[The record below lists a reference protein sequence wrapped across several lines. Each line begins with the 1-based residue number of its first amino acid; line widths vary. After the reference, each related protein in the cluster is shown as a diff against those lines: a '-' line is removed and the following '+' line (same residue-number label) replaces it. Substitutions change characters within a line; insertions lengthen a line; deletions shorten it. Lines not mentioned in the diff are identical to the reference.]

1 MLRLSITLACLLLL
15 VPGTRADIDFTPTMN
30 REISYGE
37 EHSTVSFKDDKRTIT
52 MAVPRKW
59 NCRGDASRL
68 QFMPP
73 DQGFA
78 EGVVEAAPRLRAAGF
93 DEATLKALE
102 AQVLGTLP
110 SGSQAVTV
118 ISRMEN
124 SVILNQNL
132 SYEFVVSYET
142 LGRTFHRS
150 VIFVNCP
157 EALLVFRFTAP
168 KAAFAS
174 LNSAFNRSVCSWYRT
189 EPAGT
194 VAGPITASK

>member
-1 MLRLSITLACLLLL
+1 MLRLFITLACLLLL
-15 VPGTRADIDFTPTMN
+15 VPGTSADIDFTPTMN

-73 DQGFA
+73 DQSFA
-78 EGVVEAAPRLRAAGF
+78 EGVVEAAPPLRAAGF

-102 AQVLGTLP
+102 AQVIATLP

-174 LNSAFNRSVCSWYRT
+174 LNSAFNRSVCSWYMT